1 MAAAE
6 AKERAPSARTHS
18 GAVRDAPSGA
28 RVPFSLASAGAK
40 AETAGSLLPPFPPP
54 GGTPP
59 PWLSGCTPPLP
70 APPSLPPPSPA
81 RGLPWPSVAAKK
93 KKREREEK
101 KQRRER
107 RRRRARALPL
117 LSPSLPLP
125 PISTAANS
133 WTGTTPAPAS
143 GTRSAPGRD
152 GVTRGQRKL
161 AWSTAAPGL
170 PTQKPTSCIARPMRP
185 PTHYKAMPPTTTLQA
200 SLDFLTLA
208 STTRAQ
214 QGPTPPS

>member
-1 MAAAE
+1 MGRGSKDGCTVSAEEEEVAAAE

-81 RGLPWPSVAAKK
+81 RGLPGPSVAAKK
-93 KKREREEK
+93 KKEKGRKKSSGGSGGGGERARSPSFPPPSPSPQFPPRPIHGQELP
-101 KQRRER
+101 QRRLRGPAR
-107 RRRRARALPL
+107 RRGGMELREV
-117 LSPSLPLP
+117 SES
-125 PISTAANS
+125 
-133 WTGTTPAPAS
+133 
-143 GTRSAPGRD
+143 
-152 GVTRGQRKL
+152 
-161 AWSTAAPGL
+161 
-170 PTQKPTSCIARPMRP
+170 
-185 PTHYKAMPPTTTLQA
+185 
-200 SLDFLTLA
+200 
-208 STTRAQ
+208 
-214 QGPTPPS
+214 